1 MLLLV
6 DCQSLLGYDSIVFL
20 LYFNFMSISISCYIL
35 SVDAVFLG
43 FYCSVYSILIVF
55 CCCILLFIISV
66 VCFC

>member
-1 MLLLV
+1 MLSLV
-6 DCQSLLGYDSIVFL
+6 DCQSLLGYDSIVFQFYNYCL
-20 LYFNFMSISISCYIL
+20 ITVISSYIL